1 MQLPNDPFM
10 LMSTVNMKLR
20 DCYSNLDELC
30 EDMNVSKE
38 ELVEKLMN
46 AGFEYSEKHNK
57 FW

>member
-10 LMSTVNMKLR
+10 LMSAVNMKLR

-30 EDMNVSKE
+30 EDMNVSRD
-38 ELVEKLMN
+38 ELVEKLMS